1 MSRPLMAAVLAGV
14 LAQGAQAAEF
24 RVLAD
29 HNTDFANISTF
40 RIERVSIVRSA
51 GETVDA
57 SSLDGLRAVV
67 REYLLREGLRE
78 SDEAADVL
86 VTVTG
91 GLQVGM
97 QNRELQGMPYFE
109 GDRWH
114 ILPREEAETD
124 PVTSPAAERYGQGSL
139 QIDIRAGDDRVIW
152 RAHVRDVVNLPV
164 SRDDLTRALDPV
176 FAHYP
181 PPPPK

>member
-1 MSRPLMAAVLAGV
+1 MIRFLMAAMLAGLV
-14 LAQGAQAAEF
+14 AATGHAADF

-40 RIERVSIVRSA
+40 RIERVSIVRSG
-51 GETVDA
+51 GEAVEQA
-57 SSLDGLRAVV
+57 SLDGLRGVV

-78 SDEAADVL
+78 SEEAADVL
-86 VTVTG
+86 VTVTA

-97 QNRELQGMPYFE
+97 QNRELQGMPYYE

-114 ILPREEAETD
+114 ILPREEKETD
-124 PVTSPAAERYGQGSL
+124 PVTPPKPEKYGQGSL
-139 QIDIRAGDDRVIW
+139 QIDIRGADNKVVW
-152 RAHVRDVVNLPV
+152 RAYVHDVVNLPV

-181 PPPPK
+181 PPPLK

>member
-1 MSRPLMAAVLAGV
+1 MRRLGTFIGLLACMAG
-14 LAQGAQAAEF
+14 GAHAADF

-29 HNTDFANISTF
+29 HTTDFANISTF
-40 RIERVSIVRSA
+40 RIERVSIVRTD
-51 GETVDA
+51 GDA
-57 SSLDGLRAVV
+57 VEPANLEGLRSVV

-78 SDEAADVL
+78 SEDAADVL

-91 GLQVGM
+91 GVQVGL

-114 ILPREEAETD
+114 ILPREEKETD
-124 PVTSPAAERYGQGSL
+124 PVTPPQQEKYGQGSL
-139 QIDIRAGDDRVIW
+139 QIDMRGADNKVIW
-152 RAHVRDVVNLPV
+152 RAYVHEVVNLPF
-164 SRDDLTRALDPV
+164 SRDDVTRALDPV

-181 PPPPK
+181 PPPLK

>member
-1 MSRPLMAAVLAGV
+1 MIRFLTAAMMAGLV
-14 LAQGAQAAEF
+14 AATGHAADF

-40 RIERVSIVRSA
+40 RIERVSIVRS
-51 GETVDA
+51 GGDVVDTA
-57 SSLDGLRAVV
+57 SLDGLRGVV

-78 SDEAADVL
+78 SEESADVL

-91 GLQVGM
+91 GLQIGM
-97 QNRELQGMPYFE
+97 QNRELQGMPYYE

-114 ILPREEAETD
+114 ILPRDEKETD
-124 PVTSPAAERYGQGSL
+124 PVTPPNVGKIWPGQPADRHPRCGQQGDLARY
-139 QIDIRAGDDRVIW
+139 VKE
-152 RAHVRDVVNLPV
+152 VVNLPV
-164 SRDDLTRALDPV
+164 SRDDVTRALDPV

-181 PPPPK
+181 PPPLK